1 MNRKRGLKH
10 SRERWVPAL
19 LLAMMSSVAMPA
31 EQALEP
37 HVAEYKVKI
46 SVLSGTLTSEM
57 YTTENGYAA
66 RSIIRPTGF
75 ASLLMSGTI
84 EEYSEFALTGDGIRP
99 QHYESTDTLSSDPK
113 RMTFDFDY
121 VEEAV
126 SGRINDEDFRFEFDG
141 PVHDR
146 VSIQYQLM
154 HNLLNENASRDY
166 ALLDGDELKELA
178 VTIIGTREVRVPFG
192 TFEAVGI
199 QHRADESSRVS
210 TLWCVAELNY
220 LPVVIEQHRDGKLR
234 VRAVLEN
241 YRPLEPQAPEQ
252 QAVVSRP
259 GSRAAV
265 PASGRP

>member
-1 MNRKRGLKH
+1 MNNNPRLIMA
-10 SRERWVPAL
+10 PAGWFPSL
-19 LLAMMSSVAMPA
+19 LLLMSPVVLPA
-31 EQALEP
+31 ERALEP

-57 YTTENGYAA
+57 YTTESGFAA

-75 ASLLMSGTI
+75 ASLLMNGTI
-84 EEYSEFALTGDGIRP
+84 EEYSEFSLTGDGIRP
-99 QHYESTDTLSSDPK
+99 QHYESTDTLSSDHK

-121 VEEAV
+121 SEQAV
-126 SGRINDEDFRFEFDG
+126 SGQINDENFRFEFDG

-154 HNLLNENASRDY
+154 HNLLNQNGGGDY
-166 ALLDGDELKELA
+166 ALLDGDELKELT
-178 VTIIGTREVRVPFG
+178 VTNIGSRKVRVLFG

-199 QHRADESSRVS
+199 QHRAAESSRVS

-220 LPVVIEQHRDGKLR
+220 LPVIIEQHRDGKLR
-234 VRAVLEN
+234 VRAVLET
-241 YRPLEPQAPEQ
+241 YRPLQPQAAEQ
-252 QAVVSRP
+252 QAGVSRP
-259 GSRAAV
+259 GSRVAI

>member
-1 MNRKRGLKH
+1 MNEKSGIRPAPA
-10 SRERWVPAL
+10 RWLPAL
-19 LLAMMSSVAMPA
+19 LLLMSSGVLPA
-31 EQALEP
+31 ERVLEP
-37 HVAEYKVKI
+37 HIAEYKVKI

-57 YTTENGYAA
+57 YATEDGFAA

-84 EEYSEFALTGDGIRP
+84 EEYSEFSLTGDGIRP

-121 VEEAV
+121 SEQAV
-126 SGRINDEDFRFEFDG
+126 SGLINDEKFRFEFDG

-154 HNLLNENASRDY
+154 HNLLNQNGGGDY

-178 VTIIGTREVRVPFG
+178 VTNIGTREVRVPFG
-192 TFEAVGI
+192 RFEAVGI
-199 QHRADESSRVS
+199 QHRAAESSRVS

-241 YRPLEPQAPEQ
+241 YRPLQPQAAELQ
-252 QAVVSRP
+252 EGVSRP
-259 GSRAAV
+259 GLRAAV

>member
-1 MNRKRGLKH
+1 MNKNLKVLLAPA
-10 SRERWVPAL
+10 RWFPAL
-19 LLAMMSSVAMPA
+19 LLLVAPVVFPA
-31 EQALEP
+31 ERALEP
-37 HVAEYKVKI
+37 HIAEYKVKI

-57 YTTENGYAA
+57 YKTEEGFAA
-66 RSIIRPTGF
+66 HSIIRPTGF

-84 EEYSEFALTGDGIRP
+84 SEYSEFSLTGDGIRP

-121 VEEAV
+121 SEQAV
-126 SGRINDEDFRFEFDG
+126 SGQINDENFRFEFDG

-154 HNLLNENASRDY
+154 HNLLNQNGGGDY
-166 ALLDGDELKELA
+166 ALLDGDELKELT
-178 VTIIGTREVRVPFG
+178 VTNIGSRKVRVPFG

-199 QHRADESSRVS
+199 QHRAAESSRVS

-220 LPVVIEQHRDGKLR
+220 LPVIIEQHRDGKLR

-241 YRPLEPQAPEQ
+241 YRPLQSQAAEQ
-252 QAVVSRP
+252 QAGVSRP
-259 GSRAAV
+259 GLRVAL

>member
-1 MNRKRGLKH
+1 MNKNLRFMPV
-10 SRERWVPAL
+10 SARWLPAL
-19 LLAMMSSVAMPA
+19 LLLVSPVVLPA
-31 EQALEP
+31 ERALEP

-57 YTTENGYAA
+57 YATEGGYAA

-84 EEYSEFALTGDGIRP
+84 EEYSEFSLTGDGIRP
-99 QHYESTDTLSSDPK
+99 QRYESKDTLSSDPK
-113 RMTFDFDY
+113 RMTFDFDHS
-121 VEEAV
+121 EQAV
-126 SGRINDEDFRFEFDG
+126 SGLINDENFRFEFDG

-154 HNLLNENASRDY
+154 HNLLNENGGGDY
-166 ALLDGDELKELA
+166 ALLDGDELKELT
-178 VTIIGTREVRVPFG
+178 VTNIGTRKVRVPFG
-192 TFEAVGI
+192 RFEAVGI
-199 QHRADESSRVS
+199 QHRAAESSRVS

-220 LPVVIEQHRDGKLR
+220 LPVIIEQHRDGKLR

-241 YRPLEPQAPEQ
+241 YRPLQPQAAEQ
-252 QAVVSRP
+252 QAGVSRP
-259 GSRAAV
+259 GSRAVV